1 MRMFEGTSTA
11 LITPFKKDGSIDEEG
26 LRRLVDFQEE
36 NGVTTL
42 VPCGSTG
49 ESATLSHE
57 EHIRVVS
64 IVRDQAKKAKVL
76 AGAGSNS
83 TSEAVYLSKAA
94 ADLGVDGILSISP
107 YYIKPTQEG
116 IYQHYMSIAEAIDI
130 PVIVYNVPGRTS
142 SNITA
147 ETTLRLAQLPGIIG
161 IKEASG
167 NVSQVGDILAK
178 KPKDFEVMS
187 GDDGL
192 TFPMLAMGCTGVI
205 SVAANCCPN
214 SMTQMVQL
222 CLKEKYIDARA
233 IHFKMLPLFRDL
245 FIESNP
251 IPIKYV
257 MKRLGYG
264 NGKPRL
270 PLTELSPQ
278 HRPVLDMDI
287 AMLGLI

>member
-1 MRMFEGTSTA
+1 MFEGTSTA

-64 IVRDQAKKAKVL
+64 IVRDQAKNAKVL

-83 TSEAVYLSKAA
+83 TAEAVMLSKAA

-116 IYQHYMSIAEAIDI
+116 IFQHYKSISESIDI
-130 PVIVYNVPGRTS
+130 PVIVYNVPGRTG

-147 ETTLRLAQLPGIIG
+147 ETTLRMAQLPGIIG

-167 NVSQVGDILAK
+167 NVSQVGDILAN

-278 HRPVLDMDI
+278 NRPKLDMDI

>member
-1 MRMFEGTSTA
+1 MFEGTATA
-11 LITPFKKDGSIDEEG
+11 LITPFNKDGSLDEEG

-36 NGVTTL
+36 NGITTL

-83 TSEAVYLSKAA
+83 TAEAVYLSKAA

-116 IYQHYMSIAEAIDI
+116 IYQHYMSISEAIDI
-130 PVIVYNVPGRTS
+130 PVIVYNVPGRTG

-147 ETTLRLAQLPGIIG
+147 ETTLRMAQLPGIIG

-205 SVAANCCPN
+205 SVASNCCPN
-214 SMTQMVQL
+214 SMNQMVQL

-257 MKRLGYG
+257 MKKLGYG
-264 NGKPRL
+264 NGRPRL

>member
-1 MRMFEGTSTA
+1 MFEGTATA
-11 LITPFKKDGSIDEEG
+11 LITPFKNDGSIDEEG

-64 IVRDQAKKAKVL
+64 IVRDQAKKAKIL

-83 TSEAVYLSKAA
+83 TAEAVYLSKAA

-116 IYQHYMSIAEAIDI
+116 IYQHYMSIAESIDI
-130 PVIVYNVPGRTS
+130 PVIVYNVPGRTG

-205 SVAANCCPN
+205 SVASNCCPN

-278 HRPVLDMDI
+278 NRPVLDMDI

>member
-1 MRMFEGTSTA
+1 MFGGTATA
-11 LITPFKKDGSIDEEG
+11 LITPFKDDGSVDEGG

-36 NGVTTL
+36 NGANVL
-42 VPCGSTG
+42 IPCGSTG

-57 EHIRVVS
+57 EHIRVVE
-64 IVRDQAKKAKVL
+64 IVRDQAKHAKII

-83 TSEAVYLSKAA
+83 TAEAVYLSKAA
-94 ADLGVDGILSISP
+94 ADLGCDGILSISP
-107 YYIKPTQEG
+107 YYNKPTQEG
-116 IYQHYMSIAEAIDI
+116 IYLHFKAISEAIDI
-130 PVIVYNVPGRTS
+130 PLIIYNVPGRTG

-147 ETTLRLAQLPGIIG
+147 DTTLRLAELPNISA

-167 NVSQVGDILAK
+167 NVNQIQEILCK
-178 KPKDFEVMS
+178 RPKGFEVLS

-192 TFPMLAMGCTGVI
+192 TFPLMGMGCDGVI
-205 SVAANCCPN
+205 SVAANCCPR
-214 SMTQMVQL
+214 SMSQMINL
-222 CLKEKYIDARA
+222 CKQEKYLEARE
-233 IHFKMLPLFRDL
+233 IHFKLMPLFNDL

-270 PLTELSPQ
+270 PLTELSAKN
-278 HRPVLDMDI
+278 RPILDMDI
-287 AMLGLI
+287 ARLGLI

>member
-1 MRMFEGTSTA
+1 MFEGTSTA
-11 LITPFKKDGSIDEEG
+11 LITPFKKDGSIDKEG

>member
-1 MRMFEGTSTA
+1 MFEGTSTA

>member
-1 MRMFEGTSTA
+1 MFEGTATA
-11 LITPFKKDGSIDEEG
+11 LITPFNKDGSIDEPG

-42 VPCGSTG
+42 VPVGSTG

-57 EHIRVVS
+57 EHIRVVK
-64 IVRDQAKKAKVL
+64 IVVDQAKRAKIL
-76 AGAGSNS
+76 AGAGSNC
-83 TSEAVYLSKAA
+83 TEEAIKLSKCS

-116 IYQHYMSIAEAIDI
+116 IYQHYKAISEAIDV
-130 PVIVYNVPGRTS
+130 PLVPYNVPGRTG
-142 SNITA
+142 SNIEA
-147 ETTLRLAQLPGIIG
+147 ETTLRLAQLPNIIG

-167 NVSQVGDILAK
+167 NLSQVQRILES
-178 KPKDFEVMS
+178 KPRDFEVLS

-192 TFPMLAMGCTGVI
+192 TFPMITLGASGVI
-205 SVAANCCPN
+205 SVAANCCPK
-214 SMTQMVQL
+214 SMSQMVNL
-222 CLKEKYIDARA
+222 CLKEKYVDASA
-233 IHFKMLPLFRDL
+233 LHYKMMPLFTHL

-264 NGKPRL
+264 NGLPRL
-270 PLTELSPQ
+270 PLTPLSPQ
-278 HRPVLDMDI
+278 NRPILDKDI
-287 AMLGLI
+287 TDLGLI